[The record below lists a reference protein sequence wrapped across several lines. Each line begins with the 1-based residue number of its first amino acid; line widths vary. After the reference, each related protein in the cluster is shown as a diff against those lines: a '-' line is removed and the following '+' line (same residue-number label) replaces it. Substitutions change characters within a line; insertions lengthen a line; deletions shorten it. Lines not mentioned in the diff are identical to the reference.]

1 MSRINFSIVGASLY
15 HMLLSSVE
23 DEDVA
28 LWMARIQEYHVLLQ
42 AQSVSFDV
50 TKVAAIRLGLLRN
63 SGTRAGDM
71 DTNTLEN

>member
-1 MSRINFSIVGASLY
+1 
-15 HMLLSSVE
+15 MLLSSVE

-63 SGTRAGDM
+63 RA
-71 DTNTLEN
+71 LELEIWILILLRIDISLSFFMI